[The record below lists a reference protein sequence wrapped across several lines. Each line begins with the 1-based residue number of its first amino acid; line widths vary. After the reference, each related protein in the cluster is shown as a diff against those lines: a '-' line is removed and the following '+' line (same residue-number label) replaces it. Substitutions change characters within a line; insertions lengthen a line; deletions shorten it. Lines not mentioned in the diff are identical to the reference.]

1 MYRIVIALKYLKSV
15 LAISSHYPIHFHL
28 TIQFTLTKIANALF
42 HLLISHLVLCQDFG
56 QLKYKNFQFLV

>member
-42 HLLISHLVLCQDFG
+42 HLLISHHS
-56 QLKYKNFQFLV
+56 